1 MSDLLK
7 KLQKAQKESKK
18 FQKKNININSA
29 FGTLSDDEISYV
41 LALRA
46 KKTRISSN
54 QTQSEFSKKAKLSSA
69 TTYSNFEQNGR
80 ISLINFIKIIRTFG
94 RLNEL
99 EGLLNETVKEK
110 ISKLQTKE
118 KQRVKKTN
126 LLRNKI

>member
-1 MSDLLK
+1 VSDLLK

-118 KQRVKKTN
+118 KQRVKKN
-126 LLRNKI
+126 

>member
-7 KLQKAQKESKK
+7 KLHEAQKTSKK
-18 FQKKNININSA
+18 DQKKNININSA
-29 FGTLSDDEISYV
+29 FGTLTDDEISYV

-54 QTQSEFSKKAKLSSA
+54 QTQSEFSKKAELSSA

-80 ISLINFIKIIRTFG
+80 ISLINFIKVMRNFG

-99 EGLLNETVKEK
+99 EELLNETVKEK
-110 ISKLQTKE
+110 INKLQNKE
-118 KQRVKKTN
+118 KQRVKKN
-126 LLRNKI
+126 

>member
-118 KQRVKKTN
+118 KQRVKKN
-126 LLRNKI
+126 